1 MPKKEKIFSAGDIIF
16 KQGETC
22 QAVYTILD
30 GKAELFYEVN
40 GKVRVLSRKSEDDQL
55 GADAV
60 LEGSYT
66 TSARAVTELTVSVQ
80 TTEEYIAQLQRSGEL
95 SPTAETKKK
104 KPSVSFDDDD
114 DDDEGDGFNFSFG
127 DDDEEEEEKEEKP
140 KPKLPVRT
148 GRHSTALSVRQRS
161 GKDEKDEEDEEEK
174 KKNEQKSKSSSA
186 LVKVENPLP
195 VVSAAPKPV
204 VLPAEIKKSPI
215 KEWFREGTEQ
225 SVAFGP
231 VVLLASVDRDV
242 TGEIRDGVYQVLRQ
256 IPNLQVIVVDKA
268 VTDSNIRR
276 GAMQTQAWM
285 EQHNA
290 DVGLYAVLDNAGRI
304 LEFHTVRPASQTDM
318 ALFSAGA
325 RFFLPVQMSDEQ
337 KTLLKIFTIC
347 AMTPTRLEHEQ
358 LLRLFLP
365 SLLKEVIGYACE
377 PMTGLTEEEQAV
389 NLTAFA
395 NVLSWTSLIL
405 PKENHQ
411 AQAMGLYEKA
421 LKSLPSYAPEYV
433 FVNRQ
438 VGLLRQIE
446 AEKSDNIETYKAAE
460 EIFKKGLEAVSEKHQ
475 PEAYSDL
482 KQRIGSVRQRIALQT
497 GEGEDFAQAMSAY
510 RDALKPLS
518 AHLNTERW
526 ADAISGLAKTMQL
539 FSSYSTKTT
548 LLKKA
553 VELYER
559 ELNVLDK
566 DEYPM
571 LWGRACNNL
580 ASALFL
586 LSDREGGRADLLKR
600 AVEVFSDALQ
610 IYDQAGAKDMANV
623 AGHNLKRAEKVLK
636 KTEQELEK
644 KKNWLD
650 DILNDAKPAS
660 EQEETETPVSDEEP
674 LTFERI
680 AVFEELDDE
689 EE

>member
-1 MPKKEKIFSAGDIIF
+1 MPKKEKTFSAGEVIF
-16 KQGETC
+16 KQGEPC
-22 QAVYTILD
+22 QTVYTILD
-30 GKAELFYEVN
+30 GKAELYYEVN
-40 GKVRVLSRKSEDDQL
+40 GRPRVLGRKGEDDQL

-60 LEGSYT
+60 LEGAYA
-66 TSARAVTELTVSVQ
+66 TSARAVTALTVSMQ
-80 TTEEYIAQLQRSGEL
+80 TADEYIAQLQRSGEL
-95 SPTAETKKK
+95 SPAA
-104 KPSVSFDDDD
+104 KPKAKVSDSFDTDDDD
-114 DDDEGDGFNFSFG
+114 DDGFNFSFG
-127 DDDEEEEEKEEKP
+127 DDDEEEEEK
-140 KPKLPVRT
+140 PKLPVRA
-148 GRHSTALSVRQRS
+148 GRRKSVISSPRHGNVR
-161 GKDEKDEEDEEEK
+161 EEEETEEK
-174 KKNEQKSKSSSA
+174 TEGKNASA
-186 LVKVENPLP
+186 LVKVEKPLP
-195 VVSAAPKPV
+195 IVAAVQKPV
-204 VLPAEIKKSPI
+204 VLPAEIKKFPI
-215 KEWFREGTEQ
+215 KEWLREGTEE

-231 VVLLASVDRDV
+231 VVLLASVDRDSS
-242 TGEIRDGVYQVLRQ
+242 GDIRDVLYQTLRQ
-256 IPNLQVIVVDKA
+256 IPNLQVKAVDKSI
-268 VTDSNIRR
+268 TDSNIRR
-276 GAMQTQAWM
+276 GAMQMQSWM

-304 LEFHTVRPASQTDM
+304 LEFHTVRPANQTDM
-318 ALFSAGA
+318 SLFSAGS

-365 SLLKEVIGYACE
+365 SLLNGIIAYASE
-377 PMTGLTEEEQAV
+377 PMTGLTGEEQAV

-405 PKENHQ
+405 SDANRQHQ
-411 AQAMGLYEKA
+411 AMELYDKA
-421 LKSLPSYAPEYV
+421 LKTLPSYAPEYV

-438 VGLLRQIE
+438 VGLLRQME
-446 AEKSDNIETYKAAE
+446 AEKNDNVETFRAAE

-482 KQRIGSVRQRIALQT
+482 KQRIGSVRQKIALQT

-510 RDALKPLS
+510 RDALKSLS
-518 AHLNTERW
+518 PYQHTERW
-526 ADAISGLAKTMQL
+526 ADAISGLARTMQL

-553 VELYER
+553 VELYEK
-559 ELNVLDK
+559 ELDVLDK
-566 DEYPM
+566 DEQPM

-586 LSDREGGRADLLKR
+586 LSDREGGKPDLLRR

-610 IYDQAGAKDMANV
+610 IYDRAGAKEMAVV
-623 AGHNLKRAEKVLK
+623 ADNNLKRAEKILK

-644 KKNWLD
+644 NENWLN
-650 DILNDAKPAS
+650 DILKNSS
-660 EQEETETPVSDEEP
+660 EKQEENASVSDDQP

-689 EE
+689 DD